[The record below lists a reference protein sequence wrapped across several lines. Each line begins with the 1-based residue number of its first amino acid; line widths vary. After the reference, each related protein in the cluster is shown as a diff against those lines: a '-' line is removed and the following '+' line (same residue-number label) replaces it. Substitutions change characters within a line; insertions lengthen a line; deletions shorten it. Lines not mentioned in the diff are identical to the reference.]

1 MRVEAQPNPSIER
14 TCHSRLRRL
23 RHAAHVQRWAAFTT
37 TMQCSPTWPDTGT
50 IAAIAS
56 IIAAFSVTM
65 LAFRVQREIGMPG
78 RGVGSWIPPADQ
90 LLLVTST
97 LALVAVLLP
106 LVAAH
111 PSSWVHQCLP
121 APACAALLILLGAYP
136 LALLAHYRLIFSG
149 GRTGVR
155 GPSEPSEVRVI
166 AIAALLATL
175 AFAWSLYLHAA

>member
-1 MRVEAQPNPSIER
+1 
-14 TCHSRLRRL
+14 
-23 RHAAHVQRWAAFTT
+23 
-37 TMQCSPTWPDTGT
+37 MQCSPIWPDTGT

-56 IIAAFSVTM
+56 IVAAFSVTM
-65 LAFRVQREIGMPG
+65 LVFRVQRELGMPK

-121 APACAALLILLGAYP
+121 APACAALVILLGAYP
-136 LALLAHYRLIFSG
+136 FALLAHYRFIFSG
-149 GRTGVR
+149 DRQGVR
-155 GPSEPSEVRVI
+155 GPSEPGEVRVI
-166 AIAALLATL
+166 TTAVVLAIFT
-175 AFAWSLYLHAA
+175 FAWSLYRHAT